1 MRHLFINPNKTLS
14 IALEEQTTGVKQD
27 EIEDVYYARI
37 VDASQLEKAQSKIEQ
52 KQSNVRGKLKGSQ
65 IRVRMATE
73 GGETKYILTG
83 KKPKADH
90 PQALD
95 EVSSEVGAD
104 MFDIFLA
111 VSGEYQHKT
120 RYVFPIEGTELKW
133 EVDVFFNSKGEVC
146 GWCKIDLENPP
157 ESTPEFPIELSD
169 VIFSKTRKY
178 TPKEQSIIDD
188 LYHNQWSIKA

>member
-37 VDASQLEKAQSKIEQ
+37 KTPAQLEKADSKIEQ

-65 IRVRMATE
+65 IRVRMATVD
-73 GGETKYILTG
+73 GVTKYILTG
-83 KKPKADH
+83 KKPQTNH

-95 EVSSEVGAD
+95 EVSSEVSSD

-120 RYVFPIEGTELKW
+120 RYEFPIEGTDLKW

-146 GWCKIDLENPP
+146 EWCKIDLENPP
-157 ESTPEFPIELSD
+157 ETTPAFPIDLED
-169 VIFSKTRKY
+169 VIFSKTRQYSAK
-178 TPKEQSIIDD
+178 QQQIIDD
-188 LYHNQWSIKA
+188 LYHNQWCIKA